1 VESRLSGKNRKKE
14 NDRRR
19 RKKEKKEKKQI
30 KNIYLASPHRCHVFW
45 GFPSSFCK

>member
-19 RKKEKKEKKQI
+19 RKKEKKEKKAD
-30 KNIYLASPHRCHVFW
+30 KKYLP
-45 GFPSSFCK
+45 GISSSLSCILGISQQFL